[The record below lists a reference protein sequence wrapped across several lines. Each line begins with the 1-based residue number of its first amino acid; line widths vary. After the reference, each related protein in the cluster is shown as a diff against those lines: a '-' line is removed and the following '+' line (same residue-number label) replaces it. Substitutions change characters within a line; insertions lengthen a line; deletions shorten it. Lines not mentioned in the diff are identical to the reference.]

1 MAGAEEEAGGA
12 GPPAPAALGPSA
24 AAETQSVRVAMR
36 ARPLLAQERA
46 ERRVRACVACDE
58 GAGRVVLGRGRAF
71 TFDRVFGAGS
81 TQEALFEDCAVPLV
95 EGCFE
100 GYNATILAY
109 GQTGSGKTYTMLNK
123 LNTLDEE
130 VGLIP
135 RVLQLMFE
143 GIDAR
148 RGQTKFKIKC
158 QFLEIYN
165 EEVKDLLHPETKP
178 KNIAIREGPGGRIV
192 VSGAK
197 EQEVRTYEE
206 VVRHLEMGELQRT
219 TGSTLMNEHSSRS
232 HAIFTISVEQ
242 CPLASLLARGAAGK
256 VPYIAAKF
264 HLVDLAGSERNKKT
278 GARGARF
285 KESVTINQGLLALGN
300 VISALGDP
308 RKRGGHVPYRE
319 SKLTRML
326 QDSLGGNSRTYM
338 IACVSSSDSNIEETL
353 NTLKYA
359 YRAKSIKN
367 RPKVNITTSVEPEE
381 PEPELQN
388 HTLSTE
394 LLEEMTLYKE
404 AMENEC
410 GRLRRDIEDA
420 RARVAGLEDANK
432 KLAAERDF
440 YCQTAER
447 RANQVGGILQ
457 VMGALRDG
465 DELSAAAEAR
475 VLQAVADS
483 GLGAA
488 RHRPATAAG
497 RKTPDLRGPVAVGD
511 TAPATFKLPA
521 AAADAGNRER
531 EELRGELEAAQ
542 QLLRERENLL
552 VETQEDLARD
562 ELIFAE
568 KEKEV
573 AKLQEALHA
582 MRQEMERVRNL
593 GAARSAS
600 PTAAKENRPAAQDA
614 GLPLYGELLTQL
626 DDDDGVVTEATFFEE
641 DEEDEGPS
649 ASALEES
656 LLEQERARL
665 EDMHRKQVKDFTLSK
680 QNMDRQLKDLSFNIA
695 QKEELIIDLQ
705 KNEQHARM
713 LSQQYEQ
720 RMRELE
726 ERVVI
731 KEEEVSQLRHEL
743 TSIDESMAKTE
754 EEKRRMRLNFE
765 ERLSKVSHQLRV
777 LKKQQRDQ
785 EDNRVEKVRLKSQI
799 KVKSLEGE
807 LGRMKTQQDTLRRK
821 IRETHEAHERDNEK
835 RMREVERLRKQME
848 VSHRRLKELEN
859 INMKQR
865 VVLKRKS
872 EEAAVAQR
880 KLKELNAAAVAGDA
894 PAKAKGGASARER
907 GNAYSTLAQQR
918 AGVSPAKR
926 PGSGRAGA
934 SPERRGDHKA
944 WLQRAIDK
952 LLQKK
957 EAEEH
962 LEGLKAKKIGLLT
975 DREALAQQKANLELK
990 QAREQH
996 GLQSRVAELTRAI
1009 NDLDAEIVQHQGAA
1023 DAGDRVAL
1031 QEVEALRSLRTG
1043 SYSQRSE
1050 LQTQLERGALL
1061 GEADAR
1067 ALEDVEDR
1075 VDALDTEIEYI
1086 NEQMGESQR
1095 ELIDIKG
1102 AYNALQGR
1110 VAGMSLTQAKD
1121 TLHLSLLKAVQI
1133 KNKERASEARL
1144 CDLEVRLA
1152 EKGKE
1157 VETVE
1162 SNLRLKDFEY
1172 ERRITELQKEHAR
1185 KVQDLLSQISSVRA
1199 QTAASAEPGPGP
1211 PPAAAVGGLE
1221 LAVPTAEAAAK
1232 VSAVVEGDVQ
1242 RLIGMQQEQIQLL
1255 DKDNFYYKETNREI
1269 KRKLREL
1276 LANVDQDK
1284 VEMEAKLAR
1293 AVASKGELE
1302 RLNDNLMKEL
1312 ENYKGHLKDRGAAI
1326 RLSRADLR
1334 PLTAEQVQDRKL
1346 RVSRATTPLA

>member
-1 MAGAEEEAGGA
+1 M
-12 GPPAPAALGPSA
+12 
-24 AAETQSVRVAMR
+24 
-36 ARPLLAQERA
+36 
-46 ERRVRACVACDE
+46 
-58 GAGRVVLGRGRAF
+58 
-71 TFDRVFGAGS
+71 
-81 TQEALFEDCAVPLV
+81 
-95 EGCFE
+95 
-100 GYNATILAY
+100 
-109 GQTGSGKTYTMLNK
+109 
-123 LNTLDEE
+123 
-130 VGLIP
+130 
-135 RVLQLMFE
+135 
-143 GIDAR
+143 
-148 RGQTKFKIKC
+148 
-158 QFLEIYN
+158 
-165 EEVKDLLHPETKP
+165 
-178 KNIAIREGPGGRIV
+178 
-192 VSGAK
+192 
-197 EQEVRTYEE
+197 
-206 VVRHLEMGELQRT
+206 
-219 TGSTLMNEHSSRS
+219 
-232 HAIFTISVEQ
+232 
-242 CPLASLLARGAAGK
+242 
-256 VPYIAAKF
+256 
-264 HLVDLAGSERNKKT
+264 
-278 GARGARF
+278 
-285 KESVTINQGLLALGN
+285 
-300 VISALGDP
+300 
-308 RKRGGHVPYRE
+308 
-319 SKLTRML
+319 
-326 QDSLGGNSRTYM
+326 
-338 IACVSSSDSNIEETL
+338 
-353 NTLKYA
+353 
-359 YRAKSIKN
+359 
-367 RPKVNITTSVEPEE
+367 
-381 PEPELQN
+381 
-388 HTLSTE
+388 
-394 LLEEMTLYKE
+394 
-404 AMENEC
+404 
-410 GRLRRDIEDA
+410 
-420 RARVAGLEDANK
+420 
-432 KLAAERDF
+432 
-440 YCQTAER
+440 
-447 RANQVGGILQ
+447 
-457 VMGALRDG
+457 
-465 DELSAAAEAR
+465 
-475 VLQAVADS
+475 
-483 GLGAA
+483 
-488 RHRPATAAG
+488 
-497 RKTPDLRGPVAVGD
+497 
-511 TAPATFKLPA
+511 
-521 AAADAGNRER
+521 
-531 EELRGELEAAQ
+531 
-542 QLLRERENLL
+542 
-552 VETQEDLARD
+552 ETQEDLARD

-600 PTAAKENRPAAQDA
+600 PTAAKENRPAALDA
-614 GLPLYGELLTQL
+614 GLPPYGELLTQL
-626 DDDDGVVTEATFFEE
+626 DDDDDVVTEATFFEEE

-665 EDMHRKQVKDFTLSK
+665 EDMHRKQVKDFMVSK
-680 QNMDRQLKDLSFNIA
+680 HNMDRQLKDLSFNIA
-695 QKEELIIDLQ
+695 QKEELISDLQ

-765 ERLSKVSHQLRV
+765 GRLSKVSHQLRV

-848 VSHRRLKELEN
+848 VSHRRLRELEN

-880 KLKELNAAAVAGDA
+880 KLKELNAAAVAGDT

-1102 AYNALQGR
+1102 AYNGLQGR
-1110 VAGMSLTQAKD
+1110 VAGMSLAQAKD

-1199 QTAASAEPGPGP
+1199 QTAAAAGPAP
-1211 PPAAAVGGLE
+1211 PRAAAGGGLE
-1221 LAVPTAEAAAK
+1221 RAVPTAEAAAK

-1302 RLNDNLMKEL
+1302 RLNNNLMDEL

-1346 RVSRATTPLA
+1346 RASRATTPMA